1 MTKRSQKASKAER
14 RTTLVLRMCKARG
27 VVVGVRACAKGR
39 ESKGCY
45 EAVLTA
51 VEAARVPGMPRGG
64 GVGSNE
70 FE

>member
-1 MTKRSQKASKAER
+1 MQGER
-14 RTTLVLRMCKARG
+14 AGELGGG
-27 VVVGVRACAKGR
+27 VCACAKLLGKT
-39 ESKGCY
+39 EGGL
-45 EAVLTA
+45 EEVLTA

>member
-1 MTKRSQKASKAER
+1 M
-14 RTTLVLRMCKARG
+14 RMRKTVGPVRG
-27 VVVGVRACAKGR
+27 GL
-39 ESKGCY
+39 

>member
-1 MTKRSQKASKAER
+1 
-14 RTTLVLRMCKARG
+14 MCKASGGGRG
-27 VVVGVRACAKGR
+27 KKCAGRRVCACAAVSARQGR
-39 ESKGCY
+39 S

-51 VEAARVPGMPRGG
+51 REAARVPGMPLGG

>member
-1 MTKRSQKASKAER
+1 MGRGLRVRKIVGKDR
-14 RTTLVLRMCKARG
+14 RGL
-27 VVVGVRACAKGR
+27 
-39 ESKGCY
+39 E
-45 EAVLTA
+45 EVLTA

>member
-1 MTKRSQKASKAER
+1 MSG
-14 RTTLVLRMCKARG
+14 RMG
-27 VVVGVRACAKGR
+27 KGW
-39 ESKGCY
+39 

>member
-1 MTKRSQKASKAER
+1 MRVRKSVGKAQGG
-14 RTTLVLRMCKARG
+14 L
-27 VVVGVRACAKGR
+27 
-39 ESKGCY
+39 

-51 VEAARVPGMPRGG
+51 VKAARVPGMPRGG

>member
-1 MTKRSQKASKAER
+1 MRVRRS
-14 RTTLVLRMCKARG
+14 
-27 VVVGVRACAKGR
+27 VGPAGAGL
-39 ESKGCY
+39 

-51 VEAARVPGMPRGG
+51 AEAARVPGMPRGG

>member
-1 MTKRSQKASKAER
+1 MI
-14 RTTLVLRMCKARG
+14 LRMCMAWGVGSRGLRVRKSVEKAREG
-27 VVVGVRACAKGR
+27 GL
-39 ESKGCY
+39 

-51 VEAARVPGMPRGG
+51 VKAARVPGMPRGG

>member
-1 MTKRSQKASKAER
+1 MRVRKSVEQ
-14 RTTLVLRMCKARG
+14 AREG
-27 VVVGVRACAKGR
+27 GL
-39 ESKGCY
+39 

-51 VEAARVPGMPRGG
+51 VKAARVPGMPRGG

>member
-1 MTKRSQKASKAER
+1 MGER
-14 RTTLVLRMCKARG
+14 RTTIILRMCTARSWGGELELRVRKSVGKAQG
-27 VVVGVRACAKGR
+27 GL
-39 ESKGCY
+39 

-51 VEAARVPGMPRGG
+51 VKAARVPGMPRGG